1 LFSTRFAAIR
11 ECHHQ
16 YPNDSTLI
24 GGMKKVAKKAA
35 KKPVETIDQVAARL
49 RGQYRKHTPEQREI
63 YGGEP
68 SEGTI
73 MGEWIRA
80 QGHVSHVRTWHS
92 ACLPERFAGRAC
104 RLHSWKNSHAW
115 HSATDRV

>member
-1 LFSTRFAAIR
+1 
-11 ECHHQ
+11 
-16 YPNDSTLI
+16 
-24 GGMKKVAKKAA
+24 MKAMKKAA
-35 KKPVETIDQVAARL
+35 KKATKRPVETIDQVAARL

-80 QGHVSHVRTWHS
+80 QCNGRTR
-92 ACLPERFAGRAC
+92 EQRRAGALGAMALIHGKEAAVANHETSILC
-104 RLHSWKNSHAW
+104 G
-115 HSATDRV
+115 